1 MTTIEDTRARW
12 GAEVE
17 ARIHAALEGW
27 GALTQMGRYHMD
39 TGGKRLRALL
49 PALVAAN
56 AGGEAGDAIEL
67 GVGIELIHNAT
78 LVHDDL
84 QDGDEVRRKQPAV
97 WKAFG
102 ATQAINLGDALF
114 FMGLERVALAPA
126 GPGLLTAV
134 SRAVTRVVGGQSMEF
149 QLQLPSGE
157 ALHLAPTLDN
167 WEAMARAKT
176 GALFG
181 LCCQAGAAAAGR
193 SADEVEAVRSYGEDA
208 GLLFQVQDD
217 YLDLI
222 GDKGRARRGSDLAE
236 GKLSFPVVWVLT
248 EVGGAEASR
257 LREIVETPR
266 AETPDA
272 WIDEGLALLERVG
285 ALEATAVWLR
295 DRRDALARS
304 PVAAWVP
311 GLVERFLA
319 PVRHAL

>member
-1 MTTIEDTRARW
+1 MTTIDGARARW

-17 ARIHAALEGW
+17 ARLLAALDGW
-27 GALTQMGRYHMD
+27 EALTHMGRYHME

-56 AGGEAGDAIEL
+56 AGGDAEDALEL

-84 QDGDEVRRKQPAV
+84 QDGDEVRRKKPAV
-97 WKAFG
+97 WRAFG

-114 FMGLERVALAPA
+114 FLGLERVSLAPA
-126 GPGLLTAV
+126 GPGLLGAV

-149 QLQLPSGE
+149 QLQLPSGDP
-157 ALHLAPTLDN
+157 LHMAATLES

-193 SADEVEAVRSYGEDA
+193 GAGEAEELRAYGEDA

-222 GDKGRARRGSDLAE
+222 GDKGRARPGSDLAE
-236 GKLSFPVVWVLT
+236 GKLSFPVVWAL
-248 EVGGAEASR
+248 EAGGGADATR
-257 LREIVETPR
+257 LLEIVRTPR
-266 AETPDA
+266 PETPDA
-272 WIDEGLALLERVG
+272 WVDEGLALLERVG
-285 ALEATAVWLR
+285 ALDATARWLR
-295 DRRDALARS
+295 QRRDALADAS
-304 PVAAWVP
+304 VARWVP